1 MAGYSAVMHEPST
14 DPDLVLLERGWLSS
28 NNVLLRSETHALLID
43 SGHAR
48 HVEQTLALV
57 QHGLAGLPLHGLVNT
72 HLHSDHCGGNARLQA
87 VHALQV
93 AVPPGH
99 AQSARTWDVDALG
112 YRPTGQMCPRFQV
125 DAVVQPGAVVVCG
138 RWRFEA
144 LAAPGHD
151 PHALIFF
158 DAASGTLISG
168 DALWQDGFGV
178 VFPELDAQ
186 AGFADVAATL
196 DLIELLPV
204 REVLPGHGARF
215 GDVPAALARA
225 RARLAS
231 HERNPPGHARHA
243 AKVLVKYHLMELG
256 EQPLAELQAWLASTP
271 LLGSCQQR
279 CGVAGSQLD
288 FGLALFEEL
297 CQRGALAV
305 RDGVAHD
312 L

>member
-1 MAGYSAVMHEPST
+1 MPLMSPAPSPPPGLT
-14 DPDLVLLERGWLSS
+14 LLERGWLSS
-28 NNVLLRSETHALLID
+28 NNVLLHGPNGSVLFDSAHTRHAPQTLVLVEHALT
-43 SGHAR
+43 GA
-48 HVEQTLALV
+48 
-57 QHGLAGLPLHGLVNT
+57 PLDRLVNT
-72 HLHSDHCGGNARLQA
+72 HLHSDHCGGNAALQA
-87 VHALQV
+87 RWPALQV
-93 AVPPGH
+93 HVPPGL
-99 AQSARTWDVDALG
+99 ADAARDWDDEALT
-112 YRPTGQMCPRFQV
+112 YRPTGQICARFRV
-125 DAVVQPGAVVVCG
+125 DGVVMPGAVLSCG
-138 RWRFEA
+138 DWHFEA

-151 PHALIFF
+151 SHALVFF

-178 VFPELDAQ
+178 VFPELDGQ

-196 DLIELLPV
+196 DLIERLPV

-215 GDVPAALARA
+215 GDVPGALARA
-225 RARLAS
+225 RNRLAR
-231 HERNPPGHARHA
+231 HERNPKGHARHA

-256 EQPLAELQAWLASTP
+256 EQPLGALQAWLASTP

-297 CQRGALAV
+297 CRRGALAV